1 MKKIVYTK
9 YGSPDVIELIET
21 EKPVPSDTQ
30 VLVKV
35 HAASVNILD
44 WYHLTGPPVIRL
56 TNGTLSKPKKTSL
69 GLDVAGRVEA
79 VGDSITQFQPGDEVF
94 GIAKGSFAD
103 YVCADEHELV
113 RKPANVSFEAAAAT
127 PVAAVT
133 ALQGLHN
140 KGRIQPGQKVLING
154 ASGGVGTF
162 AVQIAKSF
170 ETIVTAV
177 CSTRNLDIAR
187 SMGADHVI
195 DYTQEDF
202 TTHGQRYDLIFA
214 VNGYNL
220 IFDYRRALHS
230 TGIYIAAGGKL
241 AQIIQAVLI
250 GPMLSKFGS
259 QQLSFMGIA
268 QITQKDLSAIGELL
282 ESGKVVPVI
291 DRCYPLEATSEALQ
305 YLGEGHARGKVIII
319 MRLDDDSSQ
328 GQITKSGC

>member
-1 MKKIVYTK
+1 MKKIVHTK

-21 EKPVPSDTQ
+21 AKPLPRDNQ

-56 TNGTLSKPKKTSL
+56 TNGTLSKPKETSL

-79 VGDSITQFQPGDEVF
+79 VGDRITQFQPGDEVF

-127 PVAAVT
+127 PVAALT
-133 ALQGLHN
+133 ALQALQ
-140 KGRIQPGQKVLING
+140 GRIQPGQKVLING

-177 CSTRNLDIAR
+177 CSTQNLDIAR
-187 SMGADHVI
+187 SMGADYVI
-195 DYTQEDF
+195 DYTREGL
-202 TTHGQRYDLIFA
+202 TTNGQRYDLIVA
-214 VNGYNL
+214 VNGYNS
-220 IFDYRRALHS
+220 IFDYRRVLS
-230 TGIYIAAGGKL
+230 PTGIYVSLGGEL
-241 AQIIQAVLI
+241 AQIIQAALV
-250 GPMLSKFGS
+250 GPILSKVGRRQF
-259 QQLSFMGIA
+259 SFMGIA
-268 QITQKDLSAIGELL
+268 QVKQQNLSIIGELL
-282 ESGKVVPVI
+282 ESGKVIPVI
-291 DRCYPLEATSEALQ
+291 DRCYPLGAVSEALQ
-305 YLGEGHARGKVIII
+305 YLGAGHAKGKVIIT
-319 MRLDDDSSQ
+319 MGLDDNNS
-328 GQITKSGC
+328 

>member
-21 EKPVPSDTQ
+21 EKPVPKDNQ
-30 VLVKV
+30 ILLKV
-35 HAASVNILD
+35 HAASVNMLD

-79 VGDSITQFQPGDEVF
+79 VGDRVTQFQTGDEVF

-113 RKPANVSFEAAAAT
+113 RKPANVSFEAAAST
-127 PVAAVT
+127 PVAALT
-133 ALQGLHN
+133 ALQGLHD

-177 CSTRNLDIAR
+177 CSTQNLDIAH
-187 SMGADHVI
+187 SMGADYVI

-202 TTHGQRYDLIFA
+202 TTNGRQFDLIFA
-214 VNGYNL
+214 VNGYHS
-220 IFDYRRALHS
+220 IFDYRRALS
-230 TGIYIAAGGKL
+230 PTGIYVSAGGEL
-241 AQIIQAVLI
+241 TQIIQAVLV
-250 GPMLSKFGS
+250 GPILSKVGRRQF
-259 QQLSFMGIA
+259 SFMGIA
-268 QITQKDLSAIGELL
+268 QVKQKNLSIIGELL
-282 ESGKVVPVI
+282 ESGKVIPVI
-291 DRCYPLEATSEALQ
+291 DRCYPLRATSHALQ
-305 YLGEGHARGKVIII
+305 YLGAGHAKGKVIVT
-319 MRLDDDSSQ
+319 MSPDDHSS
-328 GQITKSGC
+328 

>member
-1 MKKIVYTK
+1 MKKIVYTQ

-21 EKPVPSDTQ
+21 EKPLPKDNQ

-56 TNGTLSKPKKTSL
+56 TNGTLSKPKETSL

-79 VGDSITQFQPGDEVF
+79 VGNSVTQFQPGDEVF

-103 YVCADEHELV
+103 YACADEHELV
-113 RKPANVSFEAAAAT
+113 QKPTNVSFEAAAAT
-127 PVAAVT
+127 PVAALT

-140 KGRIQPGQKVLING
+140 KGQIQPGQKVLING

-170 ETIVTAV
+170 KTIVTAV
-177 CSTRNLDIAR
+177 CSTQNLDIAR
-187 SMGADHVI
+187 STGADYVI

-202 TTHGQRYDLIFA
+202 TTNGRQYDLVFA
-214 VNGYNL
+214 VNGYHS
-220 IFDYRRALHS
+220 IFDYRRVLNP
-230 TGIYIAAGGKL
+230 TGIYVSAGGKL
-241 AQIIQAVLI
+241 AQIIQAAFI
-250 GPMLSKFGS
+250 GPILSKIGR

-268 QITQKDLSAIGELL
+268 QVKQKDLSVIGELL

-291 DRCYPLEATSEALQ
+291 DRCYPLKATAAALQ
-305 YLGEGHARGKVIII
+305 SLGSGHAKGKVIIT
-319 MRLDDDSSQ
+319 MRADNDKSDSDR
-328 GQITKSGC
+328 

>member
-21 EKPVPSDTQ
+21 EKPLPRDNQ

-69 GLDVAGRVEA
+69 GLDVAGRIEA
-79 VGDSITQFQPGDEVF
+79 VGDSVTQFQPGDEVF
-94 GIAKGSFAD
+94 GIAQGSFAD
-103 YVCADEHELV
+103 YACADEHELA

-127 PVAAVT
+127 PVAALT
-133 ALQGLHN
+133 ALQGLHD

-177 CSTRNLDIAR
+177 CSTQNLDIAC
-187 SMGADHVI
+187 SIGADYVI
-195 DYTQEDF
+195 DYTKEDF
-202 TTHGQRYDLIFA
+202 TTNGWQYDLVFA
-214 VNGYNL
+214 VNGYHS
-220 IFDYRRALHS
+220 IFDYRRVLS
-230 TGIYIAAGGKL
+230 PTGIYVSAGGTL
-241 AQIIQAVLI
+241 AQIIQAALV
-250 GPMLSKFGS
+250 GPILSKTGR

-268 QITQKDLSAIGELL
+268 QVKQKDLSVIGELL

-291 DRCYPLEATSEALQ
+291 DRCYPLRATSEALQ
-305 YLGEGHARGKVIII
+305 SLGAGHAKGKVIIT
-319 MRLDDDSSQ
+319 MRPDND
-328 GQITKSGC
+328 KS

>member
-9 YGSPDVIELIET
+9 YGSPDVIGLIET
-21 EKPVPSDTQ
+21 EKPLPRDNQ
-30 VLVKV
+30 VLLKV

-56 TNGTLSKPKKTSL
+56 TNGTLSKPKETSL

-113 RKPANVSFEAAAAT
+113 LKPANVSFEAAAAT

-140 KGRIQPGQKVLING
+140 KGRIQPGQKVLIHG

-170 ETIVTAV
+170 ETMVTAV
-177 CSTRNLDIAR
+177 CSTRNLDIA
-187 SMGADHVI
+187 SSIGADHVI
-195 DYTQEDF
+195 DYTREDF
-202 TTHGQRYDLIFA
+202 TTNGRQFDLVFA
-214 VNGYNL
+214 VNGYHS
-220 IFDYRRALHS
+220 IFDYRRVLS
-230 TGIYIAAGGKL
+230 PMGIYVSAGGEL
-241 AQIIQAVLI
+241 TQIIQAALV
-250 GPMLSKFGS
+250 GPILSKVGRRQF
-259 QQLSFMGIA
+259 SFMGIA
-268 QITQKDLSAIGELL
+268 QVKQKNLSIIGELL
-282 ESGKVVPVI
+282 ESGKVIPMI
-291 DRCYPLEATSEALQ
+291 DRYYPLRATSHALQ
-305 YLGEGHARGKVIII
+305 YLGAGHAKGKVIIT
-319 MRLDDDSSQ
+319 MRPDDNSS
-328 GQITKSGC
+328 

>member
-21 EKPVPSDTQ
+21 EKPLPRDNQ
-30 VLVKV
+30 VLLKV

-56 TNGTLSKPKKTSL
+56 TNGTLSKPQETSL

-79 VGDSITQFQPGDEVF
+79 VGDRVTQFQPGDEVF

-113 RKPANVSFEAAAAT
+113 RKPANVSFESAAST
-127 PVAAVT
+127 PVAALT
-133 ALQGLHN
+133 ALQGLHD

-170 ETIVTAV
+170 EAIVTAV
-177 CSTRNLDIAR
+177 CSSQNLDIAH
-187 SMGADHVI
+187 SMGADYVI

-202 TTHGQRYDLIFA
+202 TTNGRQFDLIFA
-214 VNGYNL
+214 VNGYHS
-220 IFDYRRALHS
+220 IFDYRRALS
-230 TGIYIAAGGKL
+230 PTGICVAAGGDL
-241 AQIIQAVLI
+241 AQIIQAALV
-250 GPMLSKFGS
+250 GPILSKVGR
-259 QQLSFMGIA
+259 QHLSFMGIA
-268 QITQKDLSAIGELL
+268 QVKQKNLSIIGELL
-282 ESGKVVPVI
+282 ESGKVIPVI
-291 DRCYPLEATSEALQ
+291 DRCYPLRATSHALQ
-305 YLGEGHARGKVIII
+305 YLGAGHAKGKVIIT
-319 MRLDDDSSQ
+319 MGLDDNNS
-328 GQITKSGC
+328 